1 MTNRIIRTEMRDS
14 DISTGVRALP
24 GTNARALRRA
34 LQTLHK
40 LEIMAVNV
48 YKHQMPCRDDSLN
61 RQLISAMAN
70 EMSHVQDFQ
79 ILLYEFGFKPSRLRV
94 AFWIVGVLLGTG
106 SRFAGGKAIPK
117 MGIWTETK
125 AVRHY
130 SALIESIRWDEKT
143 LQILI
148 RDRQDEEE
156 HLAVWKQAA
165 A

>member
-1 MTNRIIRTEMRDS
+1 LTDRIIRTEIRDS
-14 DISTGVRALP
+14 DISTGRALT
-24 GTNARALRRA
+24 GTSRRTLRRA
-34 LQTLHK
+34 LQTLHR

-48 YKHQMPCRDDSLN
+48 YKNQMPRRDECQN

-70 EMSHVQDFQ
+70 EISHVQDFQ
-79 ILLYEFGFKPSRLRV
+79 ILLYEFGFGPSSLRF

-106 SRFAGGKAIPK
+106 SRLAGGRAVPR

-130 SALIESIRWDEKT
+130 SELIDSIRWDEKS

-148 RDRQDEEE
+148 RNRKDEEA
-156 HLAVWKQAA
+156 HLSIWKKAMR
-165 A
+165 